1 MIKFKSGNC
10 LNVLE
15 IVKKE
20 PDTILLFIK
29 DRLTWHNYYF
39 YYGLFFLYD
48 FLYVSFSW
56 FKFNYTWSG
65 TCQKPDFF
73 VQALV
78 KLFER

>member
-1 MIKFKSGNC
+1 SVIKFKTGNC

-29 DRLTWHNYYF
+29 NRLTCHNYYF

-56 FKFNYTWSG
+56 FKFNYT
-65 TCQKPDFF
+65 
-73 VQALV
+73 
-78 KLFER
+78 